1 MITAPTIPGGPP
13 GSKDAGRRS
22 VYRDLEPRVHA
33 VRAAGTRRRVSL
45 PKPSIDTG
53 MGLERISA
61 VLQGTHDNYET
72 DLFKALI
79 AASVDAT
86 GVEAT
91 GAAKASHKVIADHL
105 RATSFLI
112 ADGVLPSNEGRG
124 YVLRR
129 IMRRAMRHA
138 HILGAKE
145 PLMHRLVPALVRQ
158 MGDTY
163 HELVSGEALI
173 TETLR
178 LEETRFRKTLD
189 KGLGLLRGDHGQ
201 PAEGRR
207 AGRRDRIQA
216 LRHLRLPSRI

>member
-1 MITAPTIPGGPP
+1 MITAPQFLAGLQAA
-13 GSKDAGRRS
+13 KDADGDRFIEIWNL
-22 VYRDLEPRVHA
+22 VFMQYEQ
-33 VRAAGTRRRVSL
+33 RAPDDRVSL

-138 HILGAKE
+138 HILGRQGTADA
-145 PLMHRLVPALVRQ
+145 PA
-158 MGDTY
+158 G
-163 HELVSGEALI
+163 
-173 TETLR
+173 
-178 LEETRFRKTLD
+178 
-189 KGLGLLRGDHGQ
+189 
-201 PAEGRR
+201 
-207 AGRRDRIQA
+207 AGAGAPDG
-216 LRHLRLPSRI
+216 